1 MMDKNGQLSTSGKLL
16 AGLGAGVC
24 EAIIAVTVINQFLIK
39 RKKKIT

>member
-24 EAIIAVTVINQFLIK
+24 EAIIAVTVTNHTMKIIEIK
-39 RKKKIT
+39 